1 MTTSVVAARSEVPR
15 SLVLTGD
22 RGEGPRSLTGLRGG
36 RYARKSAYRGK
47 SARRGFSVR
56 EQLDASQADADR
68 LGVGIVEDFVDDD
81 RSASRFRDRERE
93 EFERM
98 IEWIRGGKLDIV
110 FVWASTRLQRE
121 LDVYVRLRNTCA
133 KHGVLWCYGGKVYDL
148 SNKDD
153 RFRTGLDALIGEREV
168 DELRDNVKRTLR
180 ANAAS
185 GRPHG
190 VTPYGYRRVYDAQ
203 TGAFIRVEKDPEQ
216 APIVKEICKRVAN
229 GEAYKTIA
237 ADLNKRCVPAPALRW
252 TKGMVVRLSHNKPSQ
267 PEHLPLWS
275 ETVERLAL
283 GEDQLAIARDY
294 NERCEPL
301 IAAIWHGATIK
312 DYATD
317 VRYTG
322 ARTHHGQVTKEEA
335 WPEIVPKRVFVKC
348 QSIIAAK
355 GSKPTNSR
363 PGMARYLLSGIMG
376 CSSCRVP
383 VVSNPTDYGMNYQ
396 CKQPGQDG
404 EKGYHVSGK
413 QAPIDE
419 YVRGELFDW
428 IASPAF
434 VEAYTK
440 GDEELQKKIADAEA
454 EAKLLKGRLKEFRDK
469 AIAGELSADSLAAIE
484 SGLMPKINE
493 AEKTA
498 KALRAPDVVADL
510 AGAASREEVEGAW
523 EQLTIAQKRL
533 IVESLLEV
541 TLHPVG
547 KGRHSRAGVPIS
559 SYVTVVRK
567 SLRPTVTEQ
576 SQLAKAA

>member
-15 SLVLTGD
+15 SHVLTGD
-22 RGEGPRSLTGLRGG
+22 RGEGPRSFTGLRGG

-98 IEWIRGGKLDIV
+98 IEWIEGGKLDIV
-110 FVWASTRLQRE
+110 FAWAATRLQRE
-121 LDVYVRLRNTCA
+121 LDVYTRLRAACA

-190 VTPYGYRRVYDAQ
+190 ITPYGYRRVYDPL

-229 GEAYKTIA
+229 GEPYKAIA
-237 ADLNKRCVPAPALRW
+237 ADLNKRRIPAPALRW
-252 TKGMVVRLSHNKPSQ
+252 TKGMVVRLSHHEPSE
-267 PEHLPLWS
+267 PEYLPLWR
-275 ETVERLAL
+275 ETVGRLAL

-317 VRYTG
+317 IRYTG

-335 WPEIVPKRVFVKC
+335 WPEIVPKRIFVKC
-348 QSIIAAK
+348 QSVIASR
-355 GSKPTNSR
+355 GSKSTNSR

-376 CSSCRVP
+376 CASCRVP

-396 CKQPGQDG
+396 CKQPGKNG

-440 GDEELQKKIADAEA
+440 GDEELQKKIAEAEA
-454 EAKLLKGRLKEFRDK
+454 EAALLKGRLQEFRDK
-469 AIAGELSADSLAAIE
+469 AIAGELSADSLAAVE
-484 SGLMPKINE
+484 AGLTPKIND
-493 AEKTA
+493 AEKVA
-498 KALRAPDVVADL
+498 KSLRAPDVVADL
-510 AGAASREEVEGAW
+510 ASAASRKEIEAAW
-523 EQLTIAQKRL
+523 EQLTVAQQRL

-541 TLHPVG
+541 TLHSVG
-547 KGRHSRAGVPIS
+547 KGRHSRAGVAIS
-559 SYVTVVRK
+559 TYVTVVRK

-576 SQLAKAA
+576 KQLAKAA